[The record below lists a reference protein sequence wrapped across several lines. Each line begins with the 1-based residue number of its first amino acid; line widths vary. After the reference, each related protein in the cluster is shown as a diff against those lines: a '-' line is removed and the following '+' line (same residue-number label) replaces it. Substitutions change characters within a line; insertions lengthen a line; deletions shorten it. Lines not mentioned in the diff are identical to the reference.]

1 MCGYGTI
8 GMEVFYWLKH
18 LLLLF
23 LFWFV
28 LWVRNFFNGDFLLV
42 DMFIVFFIAT
52 KLLKLGFVVDDAF
65 NDKVCQIKY

>member
-1 MCGYGTI
+1 MVETFVAFISVLVCFMGT
-8 GMEVFYWLKH
+8 E
-18 LLLLF
+18 
-23 LFWFV
+23 
-28 LWVRNFFNGDFLLV
+28 FFNGDFLLV